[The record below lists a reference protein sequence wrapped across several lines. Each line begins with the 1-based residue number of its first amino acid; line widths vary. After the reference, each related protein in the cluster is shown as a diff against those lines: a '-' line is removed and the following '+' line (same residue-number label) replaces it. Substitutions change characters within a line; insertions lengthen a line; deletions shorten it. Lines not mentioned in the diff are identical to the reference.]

1 MRIFFTVIMLLA
13 VFATPCF
20 AGSCQDTQ
28 EAVSAAILERSGRV
42 SDSHNVLL
50 PDPESE
56 RGPISNCLSVI
67 NHIGDGFTLGVSL
80 PSMDQIIAGLC
91 NQVDSMIQQKINEA
105 HNQVLSTV
113 NQLGGNNLYKVYGT
127 GGNYVIKI
135 KDKIK

>member
-1 MRIFFTVIMLLA
+1 MKILLTLTLLFSFTA
-13 VFATPCF
+13 PCF
-20 AGSCQDTQ
+20 AGPCDDTQ
-28 EAVSAAILERSGRV
+28 SAASAAINERNSRV
-42 SDSHNVLL
+42 KDSHNVLL

-56 RGPISNCLSVI
+56 RGPLSNCLSVI
-67 NHIGDGFTLGVSL
+67 NGIGDAFSLGVSL

-105 HNQVLSTV
+105 HNQVLNTV
-113 NQLGGNNLYKVYGT
+113 NDIGGNNLYKVYGT